1 MQTTHLK
8 LIVADSVMRKSVK
21 EKLTAR
27 SLFLPATQELIPET
41 SSRVGIIALLEKA
54 AFGCCLVHTGLPQGV
69 AAHV

>member
-8 LIVADSVMRKSVK
+8 LTVADSVK

-27 SLFLPATQELIPET
+27 SLFLPTIAPATQDLITET
-41 SSRVGIIALLEKA
+41 SFRVGITALLDKD
-54 AFGCCLVHTGLPQGV
+54 AFGCCLVHTGLPQWV